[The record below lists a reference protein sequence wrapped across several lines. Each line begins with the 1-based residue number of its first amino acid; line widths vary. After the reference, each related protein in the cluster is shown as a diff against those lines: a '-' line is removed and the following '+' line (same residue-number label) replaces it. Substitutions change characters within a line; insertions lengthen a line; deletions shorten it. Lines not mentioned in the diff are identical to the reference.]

1 MSQREKG
8 RASKLGPW
16 SDSGLLLEAGQIA
29 TWSES
34 QRNDFAALTS
44 SANRFASVAGLDFDS
59 DVPLEQILLRFA
71 LFHVEGEAET

>member
-1 MSQREKG
+1 MSQRKD
-8 RASKLGPW
+8 RATKLGP
-16 SDSGLLLEAGQIA
+16 STDSGLLQEAGQIA
-29 TWSES
+29 TWSEA